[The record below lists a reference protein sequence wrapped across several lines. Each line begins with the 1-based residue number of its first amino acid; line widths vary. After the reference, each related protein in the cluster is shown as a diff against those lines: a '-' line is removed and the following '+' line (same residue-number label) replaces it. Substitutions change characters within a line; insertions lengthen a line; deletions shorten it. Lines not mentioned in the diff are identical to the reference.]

1 MSCYF
6 YRVKKLFLFKVA
18 FLLCGLFSVPF
29 FSFSQYSRNLLLTE
43 KYFAYRERLKSQFML
58 CIGTGPGCSLPA
70 SIRNIYDENYSGRE
84 TIKWGDG
91 TIDLGIY
98 ISILATEFKI
108 LSEEKKSTEKTLTE
122 LYFALEAFNR
132 LDFFGDTCFGMP
144 PSLNGFFIRSDAGAG
159 LFNNPQQKQETL
171 NRLNS
176 SGREVNNISSE
187 FLNYLKGDIKLFAM
201 SKDQVFILLMAM
213 KLITLYIP
221 ENFHSASGKFLDG
234 ETSFS
239 KEAKNIANRMIGWIH
254 PADKSN
260 FFTNWKIRTPSG
272 GKVKAG
278 SNAWT
283 YSPLLSETLKSISGT
298 ENPHQKGISWWMA
311 QGIREFSWL
320 AYRPIF
326 FFNRSESFKTLLMET
341 LAGKRKNIPGKF
353 YKRSHAFS
361 PYHWYLIPLLY
372 GCLNDSWPV
381 NFDWKFYESLLQ
393 AAPTEGPHFFTEDGY
408 ANQQWSS
415 TSLIIHPRRTTH
427 DVPHFPGS
435 YNGLDYMLLYNLF
448 MIGSLMAE

>member
-1 MSCYF
+1 M
-6 YRVKKLFLFKVA
+6 
-18 FLLCGLFSVPF
+18 
-29 FSFSQYSRNLLLTE
+29 TE
-43 KYFAYRERLKSQFML
+43 KYLAYRQRLKSQFML
-58 CIGTGPGCSLPA
+58 CTGSGPGCSLPA
-70 SIRNIYDENYSGRE
+70 SIRNTYDENYSGRE

-98 ISILATEFKI
+98 ISVLATEFK
-108 LSEEKKSTEKTLTE
+108 LLHDDNKNTKETLTE
-122 LYFALEAFNR
+122 LYDALEAFNR
-132 LDFFGDTCFGMP
+132 LDYYGDTCFGMP

-159 LFNNPQQKQETL
+159 IFNNLQKKQETL
-171 NRLNS
+171 NRLNQT
-176 SGREVNNISSE
+176 GNDVNNISSE
-187 FLNYLKGDIKLFAM
+187 FLNYLKGDIRLFAM
-201 SKDQVFILLMAM
+201 SKDQVFVLLMAM
-213 KLITLYIP
+213 KLITHYIP
-221 ENFHSASGKFLDG
+221 GHIHSSTGKFMDG

-239 KEAKNIANRMIGWIH
+239 KEAKNIVQRMIAWMH

-283 YSPLLSETLKSISGT
+283 YAPLLSETLKNISGS
-298 ENPHQKGISWWMA
+298 ENPQQKGFSWMMA
-311 QGIREFSWL
+311 KGIREFSWL
-320 AYRPIF
+320 AYKPIF

-341 LAGKRKNIPGKF
+341 LAGKKKNKPVKF
-353 YKRSHAFS
+353 FRRSHAFS

-372 GCLNDSWPV
+372 GCLNNSRPV
-381 NFDWKFYESLLQ
+381 DFDWKFYESLLRN
-393 AAPTEGPHFFTEDGY
+393 APPEGPHYFTEEGY
-408 ANQQWSS
+408 ASRQWSS

-448 MIGSLMAE
+448 LIGGWMAE

>member
-1 MSCYF
+1 M
-6 YRVKKLFLFKVA
+6 KLQIV
-18 FLLCGLFSVPF
+18 LLLSSLLAAPFSTAG
-29 FSFSQYSRNLLLTE
+29 QYSKYDLLTE
-43 KYFAYRERLKSQFML
+43 KYFEYRERLKSQFML
-58 CIGTGPGCSLPA
+58 CMGNGPGCSLPA
-70 SIRNIYDENYSGRE
+70 SIRNSYDENYNGRE

-98 ISILATEFKI
+98 ISVLATEFK
-108 LSEEKKSTEKTLTE
+108 LLNEEKKSTKETLHE
-122 LYFALEAFNR
+122 LYYALEAFNR
-132 LDFFGDTCFGMP
+132 LDYFGDTCFGMP
-144 PSLNGFFIRSDAGAG
+144 ASLNGFFIRSDAGAG
-159 LFNNPQQKQETL
+159 LFNNPQQTQETFF
-171 NRLNS
+171 RLNS

-221 ENFHSASGKFLDG
+221 ENIHSSSGKFLDG

-239 KEAKNIANRMIGWIH
+239 KEAKNIAGRMIGWIH
-254 PADKSN
+254 PAGQSN

-283 YSPLLSETLKSISGT
+283 YSPLLSETLKNISGIK
-298 ENPHQKGISWWMA
+298 NPNQRGLSWMMA
-311 QGIREFSWL
+311 GAIREFSWF
-320 AYRPIF
+320 AYKPIF

-341 LAGKRKNIPGKF
+341 LAGKKKNMADKF
-353 YKRSHAFS
+353 FRRSRAFS

-372 GCLNDSWPV
+372 GCLNNSWPV
-381 NFDWKFYESLLQ
+381 NFDWKFYELLLQ
-393 AAPTEGPHFFTEDGY
+393 EAPPEGPHYFTEQGY
-408 ANQQWSS
+408 ASRQWSS

-448 MIGSLMAE
+448 LIGSRMVE